1 MFEIIQWA
9 IFMNWIAAILL
20 CYGCF
25 LVGCS
30 PGSLSDYRYEGEST
44 CRDIIGD
51 LQRVETR
58 EDLAR
63 LEPIL
68 KRNFEKLVIVII
80 GARQIQIKYP
90 EEALALPLH
99 VESDVSDL
107 LKEELERVYRIEGGK
122 EIVERAQREAM
133 LRLDGFEKIRGKQ
146 KELRV
151 K

>member
-1 MFEIIQWA
+1 
-9 IFMNWIAAILL
+9 
-20 CYGCF
+20 

-30 PGSLSDYRYEGEST
+30 PGSLNEYRHEGEST

-51 LQRVETR
+51 LQSIETR
-58 EDLAR
+58 EDLAS

-68 KRNFEKLVIVII
+68 KRNFEKLVSVII
-80 GARQIQIKYP
+80 SARQFQINNP
-90 EEALALPLH
+90 EEALALPVLL
-99 VESDVSDL
+99 ESDVSNL

-151 K
+151 N

>member
-1 MFEIIQWA
+1 
-9 IFMNWIAAILL
+9 MNSIAAILL
-20 CYGCF
+20 CCGCF

-30 PGSLSDYRYEGEST
+30 PGSLNEYRHEGEST

-51 LQRVETR
+51 LQSIETR

-68 KRNFEKLVIVII
+68 KRNFEKLVSVII
-80 GARQIQIKYP
+80 SARQFQINNP
-90 EEALALPLH
+90 EEALALPVLL
-99 VESDVSDL
+99 ESDVSNL
-107 LKEELERVYRIEGGK
+107 LKEELERVYGIEGGK